1 MNNNM
6 IKNENINLLAQDF
19 FEAHVVEFSTES
31 QTLPQLYTKMY
42 NFLLTGKQDDLK
54 PETINLLKGLKN
66 YINYQME
73 TRIQCVGIGK
83 DPLISPTQT

>member
-1 MNNNM
+1 M
-6 IKNENINLLAQDF
+6 IKNNSINLLAQDF
-19 FEAHVVEFSTES
+19 FEAHVVEFAIEP

-42 NFLLTGKQDDLK
+42 NYILTGRKDDLK

-73 TRIQCVGIGK
+73 TRVQCVGLGE
-83 DPLISPTQT
+83 DPLISPPNT